1 MENAKSP
8 KLPMQ
13 SSGAELFADLPTKG
27 IMVIPLHP
35 TSNKERD

>member
-13 SSGAELFADLPTKG
+13 LSGAELFIDLSLQG
-27 IMVIPLHP
+27 IMVIPFSTL
-35 TSNKERD
+35 NQ